1 MSAEKAKHARHVTSV
16 LKTVSVILASSTLNF
31 LFFTWDTSS
40 QSNRLVLRVFLD
52 CFHTD
57 QFSYR
62 SEVLKLTMMM
72 LTVEKW
78 KLDAGLF

>member
-16 LKTVSVILASSTLNF
+16 LKTVSVISASSTLNF
-31 LFFTWDTSS
+31 LCFTWDTSS
-40 QSNRLVLRVFLD
+40 QSNRLVLSFFLD

-57 QFSYR
+57 QSL
-62 SEVLKLTMMM
+62 EVLKLTMMM